1 MWGNL
6 GESMWH
12 GGKSPGCEVRQS
24 WGGKWS
30 ARLPYS
36 FLQWELK
43 LMLKNNYYQK
53 PVSEY
58 KSYKTIG
65 RALEE
70 VYDNLIHIDKKE
82 V

>member
-1 MWGNL
+1 MIYPSIDKIL
-6 GESMWH
+6 TLVDS
-12 GGKSPGCEVRQS
+12 KYALVYVAATRSKQ
-24 WGGKWS
+24 
-30 ARLPYS
+30 
-36 FLQWELK
+36 
-43 LMLKNNYYQK
+43 MLKNNYYQK